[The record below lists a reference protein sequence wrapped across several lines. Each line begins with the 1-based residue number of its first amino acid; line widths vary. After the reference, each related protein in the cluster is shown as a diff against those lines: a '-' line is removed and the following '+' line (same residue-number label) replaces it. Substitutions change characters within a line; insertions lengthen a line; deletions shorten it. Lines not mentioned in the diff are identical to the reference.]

1 MAEDTT
7 PFAADATSDATLLS
21 GENGEQGQPEAA
33 QEQTPPPQEY
43 LSRADFEKWQAETD
57 AKWQTQL
64 EKVKRETQAKA
75 DKARDTAIRKAKEFD
90 GYVATMKAAGVELD
104 PEQIAAIKTK
114 TIEQEFWQPQ
124 PETETPAAPPPQ
136 ADTVG
141 ADEIRAWLAAQ
152 GIVNETLVSNY
163 AGKGRNTG
171 VGWEAWDE
179 DVTLAKAASIQQRKQ
194 AQQQKQQAAAAAQVK
209 ANVGR
214 VNPVPAGGAPAQGY
228 DPEKELEEMNKLSMP
243 DDPAER
249 VKFKAKRDR
258 LMKEAGWE

>member
-1 MAEDTT
+1 MNDDPEIVPVDGSEAQTESTQTNETVTPEPTPSASLSLQDVERLVSERETKLRAEFD
-7 PFAADATSDATLLS
+7 
-21 GENGEQGQPEAA
+21 
-33 QEQTPPPQEY
+33 
-43 LSRADFEKWQAETD
+43 SRERKWQSKSDKAY
-57 AKWQTQL
+57 
-64 EKVKRETQAKA
+64 AKA
-75 DKARDTAIRKAKEFD
+75 LAEAKVIEDNAALLGLDAEQVTAAKQAVINKQFDTAFS
-90 GYVATMKAAGVELD
+90 T
-104 PEQIAAIKTK
+104 PE
-114 TIEQEFWQPQ
+114 P
-124 PETETPAAPPPQ
+124 ETPAAPPPQ

-194 AQQQKQQAAAAAQVK
+194 AQQQKQQAAQAAQVK